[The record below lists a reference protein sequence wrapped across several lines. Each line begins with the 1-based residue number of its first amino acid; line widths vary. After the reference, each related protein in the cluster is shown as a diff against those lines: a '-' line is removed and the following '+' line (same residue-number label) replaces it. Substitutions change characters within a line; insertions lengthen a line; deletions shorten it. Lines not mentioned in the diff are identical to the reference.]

1 MGALRKYDDNL
12 EEQSERELPV
22 REKPHIVRTGLR
34 NTLDRPMRSKFRAA
48 FLLFTILA
56 MTVTI
61 RSGISASRGYTLVNT
76 QQQAQAIERENAR
89 LRIEIAHLKSP
100 QRIRDIAVKELGM
113 EEPTKVYFG
122 RER

>member
-1 MGALRKYDDNL
+1 MSALKKYDENF
-12 EEQSERELPV
+12 EEQYENAAE
-22 REKPHIVRTGLR
+22 REKPHIVRTGMR
-34 NTLDRPMRSKFRAA
+34 GTLDKPMRSKFRTA
-48 FLLFTILA
+48 FLLFTVLA

-61 RSGISASRGYTLVNT
+61 RSGISASRGYVLVNT
-76 QQQAQAIERENAR
+76 QQQAQAIEQENAR

>member
-1 MGALRKYDDNL
+1 MSALRRSDVEF
-12 EEQSERELPV
+12 EERIDGKKSKNR
-22 REKPHIVRTGLR
+22 PHIVKSELR
-34 NTLDRPMRSKFRAA
+34 GMLDKPMRSKFRTA
-48 FLLFTILA
+48 FLLFTVLA
-56 MTVTI
+56 MAVTV

-76 QQQAQAIERENAR
+76 QQQAMAIERENAR

-122 RER
+122 HER

>member
-1 MGALRKYDDNL
+1 MDALRKYDDF
-12 EEQSERELPV
+12 EESESRVPQKEN
-22 REKPHIVRTGLR
+22 PHVVKGMHRSA
-34 NTLDRPMRSKFRAA
+34 LDKPMRSKFRTA
-48 FLLFTILA
+48 FLLFTVLA
-56 MTVTI
+56 MAVTI

-100 QRIRDIAVKELGM
+100 QRIKSIAVKELGM
-113 EEPTKVYFG
+113 EEATKVYFG

>member
-1 MGALRKYDDNL
+1 MDALKKYDDF
-12 EEQSERELPV
+12 EESESRV
-22 REKPHIVRTGLR
+22 TQKEKPHIVKSGHRGA
-34 NTLDRPMRSKFRAA
+34 LDKPMRSKFRTA

-56 MTVTI
+56 MAVTI

-100 QRIRDIAVKELGM
+100 QRIKSIAVRELGM

>member
-1 MGALRKYDDNL
+1 MDALRKYDDF
-12 EEQSERELPV
+12 EESENRVDPK
-22 REKPHIVRTGLR
+22 EKPHIVKGMHRSV
-34 NTLDRPMRSKFRAA
+34 LDKPMRSKFRTA

-56 MTVTI
+56 MAVTI

-100 QRIRDIAVKELGM
+100 QRIKSIAVKELGM
-113 EEPTKVYFG
+113 EEATKVYFG

>member
-1 MGALRKYDDNL
+1 MSAVRKYDENF
-12 EEQSERELPV
+12 EEQYENSPE
-22 REKPHIVRTGLR
+22 REKPYVVRTGLR
-34 NTLDRPMRSKFRAA
+34 GTLDRPMRSKFRTA
-48 FLLFTILA
+48 FLLFTVLA
-56 MTVTI
+56 MAVTI
-61 RSGISASRGYTLVNT
+61 RSGISASRGYVLVNT
-76 QQQAQAIERENAR
+76 QQQAQAIEQENAR

>member
-1 MGALRKYDDNL
+1 MDALRKYDDDF
-12 EEQSERELPV
+12 EESKSRV
-22 REKPHIVRTGLR
+22 RQKEKPHLVKSGLR
-34 NTLDRPMRSKFRAA
+34 GVLDKPMRSKFRTA
-48 FLLFTILA
+48 FLLFTVLA
-56 MTVTI
+56 MAVTI

-100 QRIRDIAVKELGM
+100 QRIKSIAVKELGM

-122 RER
+122 KER